1 MSLSEILVLVLII
14 GSFTLPPTVGFTIG
28 EFQRRRKAR
37 EQKREV
43 LDKQIAELRES
54 CRAMLAV
61 LQSATII
68 TSPEFVNSLE
78 YIRDEAVAVIAKTTA
93 SQ

>member
-1 MSLSEILVLVLII
+1 MNRQEHQESEA
-14 GSFTLPPTVGFTIG
+14 
-28 EFQRRRKAR
+28 K
-37 EQKREV
+37 
-43 LDKQIAELRES
+43 DKQIVELRES